1 MEFISMVCSSTTAE
15 SILAAGVSIVQVKE
29 KVLNDKDTHERARTS

>member
-1 MEFISMVCSSTTAE
+1 MVCSSTTAE

-29 KVLNDKDTHERARTS
+29 KVLNDNKDTHERARTS